1 MKLNTQGWNNDAHII
16 VAVSTGI
23 DSMTLL
29 HSLLNQYHDT
39 YKTLTCVHVNHG
51 LRAQS
56 VEEEIFL
63 NSIVKKSN

>member
-29 HSLLNQYHDT
+29 HSLLNQYRDT
-39 YKTLTCVHVNHG
+39 YLTCVHVNHG

-63 NSIVKKSN
+63 NEYCQKSN